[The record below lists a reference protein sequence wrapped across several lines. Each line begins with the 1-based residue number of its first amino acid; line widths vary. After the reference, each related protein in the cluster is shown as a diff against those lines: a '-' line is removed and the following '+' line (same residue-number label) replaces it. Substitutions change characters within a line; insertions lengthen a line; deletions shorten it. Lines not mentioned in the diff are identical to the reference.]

1 MTIALAIE
9 YIPNRMKDFG
19 FEQYA
24 LDFRHFV
31 LQPSETKVVSA
42 FNQFYLLI
50 SELSNISITS
60 YTGDYDLSNPG
71 IDEQTYEHQGLMII
85 TNNGSSPAHIQ
96 FIHLTPND

>member
-1 MTIALAIE
+1 MNVALALE

-19 FEQYA
+19 YEQYA

-31 LQPSETKVVSA
+31 IQPGETKVIAS

-50 SELSNISITS
+50 SELSNITISS
-60 YTGDYDLSNPG
+60 YSGDYDLSNAA
-71 IDEQTYEHQGLMII
+71 IDEQTYEHQGLIFL
-85 TNNGSSPAHIQ
+85 TNNGKSTAHIQ